1 MDMLEAV
8 LTHLHNWFPVKGGKH
23 AGEFTIA
30 SGMPDVDFLA
40 DGQYFRIK
48 GSVFSDGLHVFNGG
62 EMLQGEMFE
71 GEIWALAIPADI
83 KALAVEV
90 GEYQEKNP
98 ISDKTS
104 ESFGGYS
111 YTRASGSSGVPAGWQ
126 GAFASRLAPYRRIS
140 DD

>member
-1 MDMLEAV
+1 MLEAI

-62 EMLQGEMFE
+62 EMLQGETFE
-71 GEIWALAIPADI
+71 GEIWALAIP
-83 KALAVEV
+83 KTVEELATEITA
-90 GEYQEKNP
+90 YTEKNP
-98 ISDKTS
+98 VTDKVS

-111 YTRASGSSGVPAGWQ
+111 YSRASGTTGAPTGWQ

>member
-8 LTHLHNWFPVKGGKH
+8 LTHLRNWFPVRCA
-23 AGEFTIA
+23 AGTFTIA

-62 EMLQGEMFE
+62 EMLQGETFE
-71 GEIWALAIPADI
+71 GEIWALAIP
-83 KALAVEV
+83 KSVKELATEITA
-90 GEYQEKNP
+90 YTEKNP
-98 ISDKTS
+98 VTDKVS

-111 YTRASGSSGVPAGWQ
+111 YSRASGTTGAPTGWQ

>member
-1 MDMLEAV
+1 MLEAI

-62 EMLQGEMFE
+62 EMLQGETFE
-71 GEIWALAIPADI
+71 GEIWALAIPKSVKELSEEIA
-83 KALAVEV
+83 A
-90 GEYQEKNP
+90 YTEKNP
-98 ISDKTS
+98 VTDKVS

-111 YTRASGSSGVPAGWQ
+111 YSRASGTTGAPTGWQ